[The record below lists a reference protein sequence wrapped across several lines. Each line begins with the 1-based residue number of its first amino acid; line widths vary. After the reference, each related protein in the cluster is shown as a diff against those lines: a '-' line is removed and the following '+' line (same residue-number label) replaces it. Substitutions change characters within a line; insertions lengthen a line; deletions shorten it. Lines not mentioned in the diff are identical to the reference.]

1 MRFLSLHSFYI
12 LLETIIYKA
21 LPGSSHWI
29 CVAKDSI
36 IFNSFILGMKMDNFS
51 TLIGGIAGDGIN
63 EAGLTVARL
72 FSRLGY
78 HIYMYYD
85 YPSLIRGGHNFS
97 LVRASQGKIAA
108 HTDQIDVLIALNQ
121 ETLENHVGRLKESS
135 FVIYDA
141 DKVKLDG
148 TKHRGC
154 GLTITSILKEAG
166 APALMKNTCI
176 IGGYCKVVGIDW
188 SVLEDVLKKHIPK
201 MLEQNMQ
208 VARQGYDQATEFC
221 HMDNPEDE
229 ADLHSH
235 EQGKNPLP
243 IITGNQAISLG
254 LVKAGL
260 GAYVAYPMTPSSSIL
275 DFMARYAR
283 DFGLKVIHPE
293 SEIAVMLMAQGFAY
307 AGVKAAVGTSGGGF
321 CLMTEGLS
329 LAGMAEM
336 PVVVIMAQR
345 TGPSTGL
352 PTYTAQGDLHFV
364 LNAGQG
370 EFPRFIVAPGD
381 AEEAYYWAGFALNL
395 AWKLQ
400 VPSFILTDKTVSESQ
415 YSFDIDMAGGP
426 CGELKEETLKAPL
439 LWDGTGEYKRYRYT
453 ETGVSPLAFPPL
465 PGEVIKADSY
475 THDELGIT
483 TEDPQIARETS
494 DKRQRK
500 GQFMA
505 EYLEGYETVKVL
517 GDEKSKTALL
527 CWGSNK
533 GVCVEAAKKLG
544 LKVIYVL
551 VLSPF
556 PEKRLKNALHG
567 VDRLLAVE
575 CNSTGQLAKLAGYYG
590 IKTQD
595 KILKYDGRPFSVE
608 DLLANLRMV
617 LA

>member
-1 MRFLSLHSFYI
+1 
-12 LLETIIYKA
+12 
-21 LPGSSHWI
+21 
-29 CVAKDSI
+29 
-36 IFNSFILGMKMDNFS
+36 MDNFS

-63 EAGLTVARL
+63 EAGITLSRL

-97 LVRASQGKIAA
+97 LVRASRQKIAA
-108 HTDQIDVLIALNQ
+108 HMDQIDVLIALNQ
-121 ETLENHVGRLKESS
+121 ETVEKHTRRLNDSS

-141 DKVKLDG
+141 DKVKIDG
-148 TKHRGC
+148 IKQKGC
-154 GLTITSILKEAG
+154 GLTITQILKEAA
-166 APALMKNTCI
+166 APAVMKNSCI

-188 SVLEDVLKKHIPK
+188 HVLEDVLKKHIPK
-201 MLEQNMQ
+201 MLELNMQ
-208 VARQGYDQATEFC
+208 VARQGYDQAALFC
-221 HMDNPEDE
+221 HMDIH
-229 ADLHSH
+229 ADSSKDK
-235 EQGKNPLP
+235 QAQKPQP
-243 IITGNQAISLG
+243 ILTGNQAISLG
-254 LVKAGL
+254 LIKAGL
-260 GAYVAYPMTPSSSIL
+260 GAYVAYPMTPSSSVL

-283 DFGLKVIHPE
+283 DFGIKVIHPE

-307 AGVKAAVGTSGGGF
+307 AGIKAAVGTSGGGF

-336 PVVVIMAQR
+336 PVVVVMAQR

-381 AEEAYYWAGFALNL
+381 AEEAYYWSGVAMNL
-395 AWKLQ
+395 AWKFQ
-400 VPSFILTDKTVSESQ
+400 VPAFILTDKIVSESQ
-415 YSFDIDMAGGP
+415 YSFDIDLAGDLTR
-426 CGELKEETLKAPL
+426 ELKEQTPQSPL
-439 LWDGTGEYKRYRYT
+439 LWNGQGKYKRYRYT
-453 ETGVSPLAFPPL
+453 DTGVSPLAFPPQK
-465 PGEVIKADSY
+465 GQAIKTDSY
-475 THDELGIT
+475 THDEDGIT
-483 TEDPQIARETS
+483 SEDPQITRDTS

-500 GQFMA
+500 GESLA
-505 EYLEGYETVKVL
+505 RDLERYETVKIF

-533 GVCVEAAKKLG
+533 GVCVEAARKLE
-544 LKVIYVL
+544 LRVIQVL

-556 PEKRLKNALHG
+556 PEGKLKSALQG
-567 VDRLLAVE
+567 VERLLDVE
-575 CNSTGQLAKLAGYYG
+575 CNSTGQLARLAGFYG

-595 KILKYDGRPFSVE
+595 RILKYDGRPFSVE
-608 DLLANLRMV
+608 DLLAELGRA

>member
-1 MRFLSLHSFYI
+1 
-12 LLETIIYKA
+12 
-21 LPGSSHWI
+21 
-29 CVAKDSI
+29 
-36 IFNSFILGMKMDNFS
+36 MDNFS

-97 LVRASQGKIAA
+97 LVRAGRQKIAS

-121 ETLENHVGRLKESS
+121 ETVEKHMSRLKDSS

-148 TKHRGC
+148 MKQKSC
-154 GLTITSILKEAG
+154 ALPITSILKEAE
-166 APALMKNTCI
+166 APGVMKNSCI
-176 IGGYCKVVGIDW
+176 LGGFCKVVGIDW
-188 SVLEDVLKKHIPK
+188 SVLEDVLRKHIPK
-201 MLEQNMQ
+201 MLELNML

-221 HMDNPEDE
+221 HMDSL
-229 ADLHSH
+229 ADQADSHSQ
-235 EQGKNPLP
+235 ETDKKPLP
-243 IITGNQAISLG
+243 IITGNHAIALG
-254 LVKAGL
+254 LIKAGL

-293 SEIAVMLMAQGFAY
+293 SEISVILMAQGFAY

-381 AEEAYYWAGFALNL
+381 AEEAYYWAGVATNL
-395 AWKLQ
+395 AWMFQ
-400 VPSFILTDKTVSESQ
+400 VPAFILTDKTVSESQ
-415 YSFDIDMAGGP
+415 YSFDMDLAADP
-426 CGELKEETLKAPL
+426 SGELKEETLRAPL
-439 LWDGTGEYKRYRYT
+439 LWDGQGEYKRYRYT
-453 ETGVSPLAFPPL
+453 QSGVSPLAFPPL
-465 PGEVIKADSY
+465 PGQVIKADSY
-475 THDELGIT
+475 IHDENGIT
-483 TEDPQIARETS
+483 SEDPQITTQTS
-494 DKRQRK
+494 DKRQKK

-533 GVCVEAAKKLG
+533 GVCEEVAQKLG
-544 LKVIYVL
+544 LKVIFVL

-556 PEKRLKNALHG
+556 PEKRLKSALQG
-567 VDRLLAVE
+567 VERLMAVE
-575 CNSTGQLAKLAGYYG
+575 CNCTGQLARLAGFYG

-595 KILKYDGRPFSVE
+595 RILKYDGRPFSVE
-608 DLLANLRMV
+608 DLLAQLGRV